1 MAISVSTVGVAGAR
15 RSVHGGSAACRP
27 RGVGSARRVSA
38 GVVRG
43 SVSGQLAMRGVR
55 GGLKRESLVLPGVS
69 AEVRSQGCMPVPES
83 LASLEVFVG
92 AGIGTSSGD
101 GLTSGPRLAPK
112 DRQLAGS
119 AVAGSGARVL
129 PKSSR
134 AARLAR
140 TQFANGS
147 GDARSVASTSIAA
160 SSMRRWIVLA
170 VLVVAALL
178 LLVPSRSSEANGVSV
193 ETEATSVLTVQ
204 QGDSL
209 WSIAAR
215 VMPEDD
221 TRQAVAELRRA
232 NNLTS
237 TDLVVGQRL
246 VVPRD

>member
-15 RSVHGGSAACRP
+15 RSVHGGSVACRP
-27 RGVGSARRVSA
+27 RGGGSARRVST

-55 GGLKRESLVLPGVS
+55 GSLKRESLDLSGVNT
-69 AEVRSQGCMPVPES
+69 EGRGQGCIPVREG
-83 LASLEVFVG
+83 LAGLEAFVG
-92 AGIGTSSGD
+92 AVVDTSGVE
-101 GLTSGPRLAPK
+101 GPNSGPRVAPT
-112 DRQLAGS
+112 DRQLADGR
-119 AVAGSGARVL
+119 VRVL

-140 TQFANGS
+140 AQVASGS
-147 GDARSVASTSIAA
+147 VGTPGLASTSIASPA
-160 SSMRRWIVLA
+160 MRRWIVLA

-193 ETEATSVLTVQ
+193 ETEATSVVTVQ

-209 WSIAAR
+209 WSIASR

-246 VVPRD
+246 VVPRG